1 MRYYFFIIIF
11 FLSSNPVFSNYDMNS
26 NMKLAYSKILNLN
39 FTDASKIIS
48 IEKNRNPNNGL
59 ITLNENYIDF
69 LKIIIEEDK
78 EYYEKNR
85 VNKNIRLN
93 HLKKNDDKSPYHLLI
108 QSEIH
113 LQWAF
118 TRIKF
123 NQYFLAAYELQKAYS
138 LLKKNEQLFPEF
150 ILNKKTSEF

>member
-1 MRYYFFIIIF
+1 
-11 FLSSNPVFSNYDMNS
+11 MNS

-78 EYYEKNR
+78 EYYDKNR
-85 VNKNIRLN
+85 VNK
-93 HLKKNDDKSPYHLLI
+93 KNKVL
-108 QSEIH
+108 
-113 LQWAF
+113 
-118 TRIKF
+118 
-123 NQYFLAAYELQKAYS
+123 
-138 LLKKNEQLFPEF
+138 
-150 ILNKKTSEF
+150 

>member
-1 MRYYFFIIIF
+1 MIWT
-11 FLSSNPVFSNYDMNS
+11 L
-26 NMKLAYSKILNLN
+26 LWNLHIPR
-39 FTDASKIIS
+39 FKFKFYWCSKIIS
-48 IEKNRNPNNGL
+48 IEKNRNPNNGF

-93 HLKKNDDKSPYHLLI
+93 HLKKNNDKSPYHLLI
-108 QSEIH
+108 QSEITCM
-113 LQWAF
+113 AF

-138 LLKKNEQLFPEF
+138 YLKKRTTFPRIYF
-150 ILNKKTSEF
+150 K